1 MIVICG
7 ATGKIGG
14 TAARALRSRGLPVKA
29 VVRDVA
35 KASALEK
42 AGCTLAM
49 ADLGDERAVTAAFRG
64 ADAALVICPLRPSGD
79 VEGEA
84 GRVIDVLGAALA
96 STRPPSVVAI
106 SDYGAHVP
114 AGTGITLILRRLE
127 ERLRAVSTNMTFV
140 RSAEHMQ
147 NWLRQLRA
155 ARSRGVL
162 PSLHHPVTR
171 PFPMVSAFDVGKGRR
186 RAPRARR
193 RVPTAASG
201 DSHRGAASLCGRR
214 RRCFVRAKPRAR
226 RDGRRASTRAVGAR
240 AVGGGSE

>member
-1 MIVICG
+1 
-7 ATGKIGG
+7 
-14 TAARALRSRGLPVKA
+14 
-29 VVRDVA
+29 
-35 KASALEK
+35 
-42 AGCTLAM
+42 M

-84 GRVIDVLGAALA
+84 GRVIDVLGAALE

-147 NWLRQLRA
+147 NWLRRLRA

-171 PFPMVSAFDVGKGRR
+171 PFPTVSAFDVGKLAAELLELAGESRR
-186 RAPRARR
+186 PPRVIHIEGPRR
-193 RVPTAASG
+193 YAAADVAASFA
-201 DSHRGAASLCGRR
+201 RSLG
-214 RRCFVRAKPRAR
+214 
-226 RDGRRASTRAVGAR
+226 RAVTAVELPREQWAPGLSAGGLSEGYAR
-240 AVGGGSE
+240 LVMELQDAHNAGLIDAEPGGEVRRGTTELEQALDDLPSA